1 MGMTVNWRWSM
12 PQVADPNAQANQM
25 ANGIQTLAQGIGD
38 AIGGY
43 RSEQREDAEKARLQ
57 SNWKAQFDQAQNQWK
72 QQFEQNK
79 KVQDANLER
88 QRIQDEWLNKWY
100 AQFFADD
107 PEEQEYQA
115 LLAKYGDQETQT
127 IGFNPLLMF
136 R

>member
-1 MGMTVNWRWSM
+1 M
-12 PQVADPNAQANQM
+12 PQVADPNAQSNQM
-25 ANGIQTLAQGIGD
+25 ANGIQTLAQGIGN

-43 RSEQREDAEKARLQ
+43 RREQREDAEKERLQ
-57 SNWKAQFDQAQNQWK
+57 RNWQAQFDQANNQWQ

-115 LLAKYGDQETQT
+115 LLAKYGDQETPT
-127 IGFNPLLMF
+127 IGINPFLMF